1 MEYEDIC
8 MYFLIEDTLRKC
20 AAKECRGGKSQY
32 VAVLSPEEWQK
43 ERDCF
48 DMGIDMDFDILEI
61 HNTKA
66 EVNYDSVT
74 GTFALPDRED
84 MSAEYRKFA
93 FALDEKGI
101 VFIDA
106 GDNVTKIIE
115 KIIRTK
121 KWRLPSLERFIYD
134 FLEQII
140 HGDLMLLETYEN
152 ELDVINKEIDSGK
165 DADLEKLNEIR
176 GYLRHF
182 RSHYDHLIDLA
193 QELEENEN
201 NFFKTENIRYFKL
214 FSNRVS
220 RLYDMVVSLLDYT
233 LQIRDTYQS
242 GLDVKQ
248 NNIMMVLTVVT
259 TIFMPLTLIAGWY
272 GMNFKYMPELDSVL
286 GYPVVIIASIL
297 IAVAGIIFF
306 KLKKWL

>member
-1 MEYEDIC
+1 

-20 AAKECRGGKSQY
+20 SAKECRGGKSQY

-165 DADLEKLNEIR
+165 DADLEKLNESR